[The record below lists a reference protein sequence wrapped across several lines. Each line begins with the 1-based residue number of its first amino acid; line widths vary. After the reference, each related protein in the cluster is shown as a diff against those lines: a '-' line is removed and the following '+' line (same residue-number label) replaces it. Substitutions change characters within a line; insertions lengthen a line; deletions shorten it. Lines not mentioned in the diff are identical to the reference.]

1 MYRPEVYLKSILHT
15 KDKMKSIRVQIV
27 SQLISAMSMLS
38 CGFYSRAFILFLTGT
53 SLATLKFFQYLGTD
67 SHIGRSLE
75 LTSKLYCG
83 WWIPVM
89 AGVFACIIGL
99 LYPCVDSKVGEP
111 HYFRRDWTSVVR
123 CVAVFVGINHF
134 SSKSQFLADRSQ
146 QFAILLGLAIGLWWM
161 FDRSPY
167 GLGIGLIASVL
178 GTACTFIMAHL
189 VYRQANFL
197 YSQSWLPCLYFAGA
211 CTFGSFGRQLALMDQ
226 GIPHI
231 WKTDENSVA

>member
-1 MYRPEVYLKSILHT
+1 MRQRTDWSNINPWIAIGQLNGNISYEAAEGLEFECGGTMYRPEVYLKSILHT

-134 SSKSQFLADRSQ
+134 SSVSLTSRFITLNNLCGG
-146 QFAILLGLAIGLWWM
+146 F
-161 FDRSPY
+161 
-167 GLGIGLIASVL
+167 VL
-178 GTACTFIMAHL
+178 CPRTCAA
-189 VYRQANFL
+189 A
-197 YSQSWLPCLYFAGA
+197 
-211 CTFGSFGRQLALMDQ
+211 GSFD
-226 GIPHI
+226 
-231 WKTDENSVA
+231 